1 LFDGRRRHVRRRGS
15 FVGRRTGRRV
25 QIGNRVLKCRL
36 GRWRRGK
43 LLHQILACGKFRLRV
58 LARLFAPGIA
68 AFAITLPIAPAAA
81 AAATASPVVTARFA
95 GLAAMR
101 LAMPLAMPLVLRTI
115 AFDNISSATVLI
127 TVGLRP
133 KFLGRFDRGFA
144 CGDILIFRGQIAGL
158 PDRDVL
164 DAV

>member
-1 LFDGRRRHVRRRGS
+1 LFDGRRRHVRRGGS

-43 LLHQILACGKFRLRV
+43 LLRQILACGKFRLRV

-81 AAATASPVVTARFA
+81 TAATAAPVVTTWFA
-95 GLAAMR
+95 GLAMR
-101 LAMPLAMPLVLRTI
+101 LAMPLAMRLVLRTI
-115 AFDNISSATVLI
+115 AFGNISSATVLI

-133 KFLGRFDRGFA
+133 KFPGRFDRGFA
-144 CGDILIFRGQIAGL
+144 CGDILIFRGKIAGL

-164 DAV
+164 DAI

>member
-1 LFDGRRRHVRRRGS
+1 
-15 FVGRRTGRRV
+15 
-25 QIGNRVLKCRL
+25 VLKCRL

-43 LLHQILACGKFRLRV
+43 LLRQILACGKFRLRV

-81 AAATASPVVTARFA
+81 AAATAAPVFTARFA
-95 GLAAMR
+95 GLA
-101 LAMPLAMPLVLRTI
+101 MPLAMRLVLRTI
-115 AFDNISSATVLI
+115 AFGNISSATVLI

-133 KFLGRFDRGFA
+133 KFPGRFDCGFA